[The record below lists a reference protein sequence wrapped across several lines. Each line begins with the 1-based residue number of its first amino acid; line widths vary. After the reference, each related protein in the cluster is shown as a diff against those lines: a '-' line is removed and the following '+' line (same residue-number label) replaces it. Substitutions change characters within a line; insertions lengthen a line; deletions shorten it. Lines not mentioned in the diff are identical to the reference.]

1 MIIKVRVIP
10 TSGRNE
16 IISRIGSVLRM
27 KIKNKKV
34 DDDAANAMMK
44 TFLADFFAVRE
55 DQIIIVKGAKGKEKT
70 VEVRDK
76 SEEELR
82 KIMEFTGHKN
92 PLFGAGFLCFSF
104 IPVNLGTNAKSA
116 AENLISDWVWSVLS
130 FLFPPLQNT
139 PHRYRVRGV
148 FVQKPK
154 LFEQVGQAAAV
165 GLLFHLGQYIR
176 QRQAVEVFA
185 VAQAHGNGFFLR
197 FFGADYQRIR
207 HALHM
212 RFADFQPQF
221 FGADIQLRAQA
232 GGARPAARICAATS
246 LA

>member
-76 SEEELR
+76 SEEDLR
-82 KIMEFTGHKN
+82 KIMD
-92 PLFGAGFLCFSF
+92 S
-104 IPVNLGTNAKSA
+104 IP
-116 AENLISDWVWSVLS
+116 
-130 FLFPPLQNT
+130 
-139 PHRYRVRGV
+139 
-148 FVQKPK
+148 
-154 LFEQVGQAAAV
+154 
-165 GLLFHLGQYIR
+165 
-176 QRQAVEVFA
+176 
-185 VAQAHGNGFFLR
+185 
-197 FFGADYQRIR
+197 
-207 HALHM
+207 
-212 RFADFQPQF
+212 
-221 FGADIQLRAQA
+221 
-232 GGARPAARICAATS
+232 
-246 LA
+246 

>member
-82 KIMEFTGHKN
+82 KIMD
-92 PLFGAGFLCFSF
+92 S
-104 IPVNLGTNAKSA
+104 IP
-116 AENLISDWVWSVLS
+116 
-130 FLFPPLQNT
+130 
-139 PHRYRVRGV
+139 
-148 FVQKPK
+148 
-154 LFEQVGQAAAV
+154 
-165 GLLFHLGQYIR
+165 
-176 QRQAVEVFA
+176 
-185 VAQAHGNGFFLR
+185 
-197 FFGADYQRIR
+197 
-207 HALHM
+207 
-212 RFADFQPQF
+212 
-221 FGADIQLRAQA
+221 
-232 GGARPAARICAATS
+232 
-246 LA
+246 